1 MASRSGYTG
10 RDDRFELDLASLASL
25 ASGRYLQVVTNGGAS
40 WAALGDGYGRSNWV
54 DPAPQGAAVPE
65 PASLGL
71 SLVALAALLRR
82 RRPAG

>member
-10 RDDRFELDLASLASL
+10 RDDRFELDFASL
-25 ASGRYLQVVTNGGAS
+25 ASGRYLQVVSNRGAS